1 MQLKLQLTHIFLF
14 ETVAEFYTVF
24 KNLLKFRQDN
34 NIRMP
39 IIPLSECQK
48 VGETGAVEGENTLSD
63 SAASSDAYALR

>member
-1 MQLKLQLTHIFLF
+1 VR
-14 ETVAEFYTVF
+14 ETDISLMSMGEEFYTLF
-24 KNLLKFRQDN
+24 KNLLKFRQDY

-48 VGETGAVEGENTLSD
+48 VGEPGEIEGENILSD